1 MAAYDYHLINQP
13 YSFQTQIAERLSTV
27 LKKIERDVEEPDLY
41 NLARCVLR
49 LNPEERKPAALLVN
63 DAWIAADSPIKTNK
77 GKYTRALAVDLHVN
91 TSRGTELTNM
101 SAKARSKFQGNEGS
115 LPPLEPSTPAI
126 PTARKNVEI
135 GKEICRQLGIE
146 ARNES
151 GVLPSMG
158 VTISEKAKQRG
169 DSEA

>member
-1 MAAYDYHLINQP
+1 MKVSINNFSLYRGMSLIFTCHN
-13 YSFQTQIAERLSTV
+13 A
-27 LKKIERDVEEPDLY
+27 
-41 NLARCVLR
+41 
-49 LNPEERKPAALLVN
+49 
-63 DAWIAADSPIKTNK
+63 
-77 GKYTRALAVDLHVN
+77 
-91 TSRGTELTNM
+91 
-101 SAKARSKFQGNEGS
+101 GS

>member
-1 MAAYDYHLINQP
+1 M
-13 YSFQTQIAERLSTV
+13 
-27 LKKIERDVEEPDLY
+27 KKIERDVEEPDLY

-101 SAKARSKFQGNEGS
+101 SAKARSKFQGNEGEYQQRLIVS
-115 LPPLEPSTPAI
+115 RDVFNIYLSQRRKS
-126 PTARKNVEI
+126 PTTGTKYSCDPN
-135 GKEICRQLGIE
+135 
-146 ARNES
+146 S
-151 GVLPSMG
+151 
-158 VTISEKAKQRG
+158 SEKC
-169 DSEA
+169 